1 MEFKPAEINAK
12 TLVEKITQYVPNPRY
27 RHDKFSKMAV
37 AEAIEAAKE
46 GNIGVGGTVIY
57 KGKPLFSDHN
67 RQFIPYFR
75 SDFHAEMVLVNLLED
90 QLRDE
95 KSPYM
100 GDYQLIS
107 SQEPCPM
114 CMLRLITSG
123 IGEILY
129 VYRDESSPDQGDV
142 TSLERLPPVWGELAQ
157 RQYIGEADC
166 SPELKKMAR
175 QAFLLSASP
184 AAEKILKRR

>member
-1 MEFKPAEINAK
+1 MEFKPAEINVK
-12 TLVEKITQYVPNPRY
+12 PLVEKITQYVPNPRY
-27 RHDKFSKMAV
+27 RHDEFSEIAV
-37 AEAIEAAKE
+37 AEAIKAAKE

-75 SDFHAEMVLVNLLED
+75 SDFHAEMVLINHIED

-129 VYRDESSPDQGDV
+129 VYRDEASPDQGDV

-157 RQYIGEADC
+157 RQHIGEADC
-166 SPELKKMAR
+166 SPELKEIAR
-175 QAFLLSASP
+175 QAFLLSANE
-184 AAEKILKRR
+184 AAEKIWNR

>member
-1 MEFKPAEINAK
+1 M
-12 TLVEKITQYVPNPRY
+12 PNLRY
-27 RHDKFSKMAV
+27 RHDEFSKIAL
-37 AEAIEAAKE
+37 AEAIEASKE
-46 GNIGVGGTVIY
+46 GNIGVGGTVLY

-75 SDFHAEMVLVNLLED
+75 SDIHAEMVLVNHIED
-90 QLRDE
+90 QLQDE

-100 GDYQLIS
+100 GNYQLIS

-142 TSLERLPPVWGELAQ
+142 TSLERLPLVWGELAR
-157 RQYIGEADC
+157 RQHIGEADC
-166 SPELKKMAR
+166 SPELKEMAR
-175 QAFLLSASP
+175 QAFLLSASA
-184 AAEKILKRR
+184 AAEKILRRR